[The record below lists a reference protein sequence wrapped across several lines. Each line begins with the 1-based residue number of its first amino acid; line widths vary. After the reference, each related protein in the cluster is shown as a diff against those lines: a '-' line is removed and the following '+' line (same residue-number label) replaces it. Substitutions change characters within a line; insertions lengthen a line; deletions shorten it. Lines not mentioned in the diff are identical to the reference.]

1 MNNKMYSIKIR
12 SILQHNQFS
21 NNIVVKN
28 DPSIKITRNHSRIRK
43 NTRYYTIANK
53 ANITFSFNI

>member
-1 MNNKMYSIKIR
+1 MYSIKTK

-43 NTRYYTIANK
+43 KLLPYYCK
-53 ANITFSFNI
+53 